1 MENGQVTPTEPQV
14 VETPVV
20 DTAAQ
25 KAQVAFEQQMAYAFM
40 DEPPAPVAEP
50 EPPVNPDAP
59 AEPTTPAPEPP
70 KEPNYLAELGFTDL
84 DDAKAKIAEWQKLR
98 DTPQTPQEIQFAN
111 EESKKVH
118 QLLKEGKVKEVISY
132 YTAKETLANI
142 DTMGQEEKLKL
153 YIKMQNPKFDQ
164 ELIDDEYKEL
174 YNIDEDNPDFID
186 EPMKLR
192 KEKMRLAQR
201 LENDTQ
207 KAQEYFSQYL
217 QKVELPDIT
226 PATAVI
232 DKDYEAWKASSA
244 ETSEYEQKVIAP
256 AIAAITEDSMKMVF
270 EVNDANNQM
279 NFGVSFTPL
288 KEDLEAAK
296 KDATNM
302 IDFVTQVAYDKD
314 QNLRPAEMA
323 KMTYLYKNFDKLA
336 QSIARQAVNAER
348 KRVVETEKGGSGVQR
363 TQVTEVVMND
373 FQKAMEYAFQ

>member
-1 MENGQVTPTEPQV
+1 MEENGQVTPTEPQV
-14 VETPVV
+14 VETPIV

-25 KAQVAFEQQMAYAFM
+25 DAQAAFQQQMAYQFS
-40 DEPPAPVAEP
+40 DEPPVPAEP
-50 EPPVNPDAP
+50 QTPEPP
-59 AEPTTPAPEPP
+59 AEPTPPAPEPP

-84 DDAKAKIAEWQKLR
+84 DDAKAKIAEWQKLK

-118 QLLKEGKVKEVISY
+118 QLLKDGKVKEVISY

-164 ELIDDEYKEL
+164 ELIDDEYREL
-174 YNIDEDNPDFID
+174 YSIDEEDPDLID
-186 EPMKLR
+186 PMKLR

-244 ETSEYEQKVIAP
+244 ETSEYEQKVVAP
-256 AIAAITEDSMKMVF
+256 AIAAITEDSMKMAF

-279 NFGVSFTPL
+279 NFGVSFTPV
-288 KEDLEAAK
+288 KEDLEVAK
-296 KDATNM
+296 KDAANM
-302 IDFVTQVAYDKD
+302 IDFLTQVAYDKD
-314 QNLRPAEMA
+314 QKLRPTEMA

-336 QSIARQAVNAER
+336 QSLMRQAVNAER
-348 KRVVETEKGGSGVQR
+348 KRVVETEKGSSGVQR
-363 TQVTEVVMND
+363 TPVTEVVKSE
-373 FQKAMEYAFQ
+373 FQQQMEYAFQ

>member
-25 KAQVAFEQQMAYAFM
+25 EAQAAFEQQMAYQFM
-40 DEPPAPVAEP
+40 AEPPAPAAEP
-50 EPPVNPDAP
+50 ELPANPDAS
-59 AEPTTPAPEPP
+59 AEPTPPAPELP
-70 KEPNYLAELGFTDL
+70 KEPNYLAELGFADL
-84 DDAKAKIAEWQKLR
+84 EDAKAKIAEWQKIK

-118 QLLKEGKVKEVISY
+118 QLLKEGKVQEVISY
-132 YTAKETLANI
+132 YSAKETLANI

-164 ELIDDEYKEL
+164 ELIDDEYREL
-174 YNIDEDNPDFID
+174 YSIDEDDPDFID
-186 EPMKLR
+186 PMKLR

-244 ETSEYEQKVIAP
+244 ETSEYEQKVVAP
-256 AIAAITEDSMKMVF
+256 AIAAITEDSMKMAF

-279 NFGVSFTPL
+279 NFGVSFTPV
-288 KEDLEAAK
+288 KEDLEVAK
-296 KDATNM
+296 KDAANM
-302 IDFVTQVAYDKD
+302 IDFLTQVAYDKD
-314 QNLRPAEMA
+314 QKLRPTEMA

-336 QSIARQAVNAER
+336 QSLMRQAVNAER
-348 KRVVETEKGGSGVQR
+348 KRVVETEKGSSGVQR
-363 TQVTEVVMND
+363 TPVTEVVKSE
-373 FQKAMEYAFQ
+373 FQKQMEYAFQ